1 MTQVPP
7 TLTSGLADQECSHF
21 VPWQHQLFVRFFAV
35 NIIPPA
41 TKNTA
46 QVYKQSSSLL
56 YNNTCISLYL
66 FNRMWTITNLF
77 VIYILYFTPNNYL
90 HKNLLL
96 SLGGVVVFRYV
107 VAGNVSGKSWGQ
119 VTSHP
124 PITVLTVDQ
133 KINKYRQEKQ
143 IWRTSKIK
151 STCTH
156 QIISSNITRFG
167 LFYLPVIAKL
177 A

>member
-41 TKNTA
+41 TKSTA
-46 QVYKQSSSLL
+46 QVYKESSPLL
-56 YNNTCISLYL
+56 YNYMYKLL
-66 FNRMWTITNLF
+66 FNRMLTITNLF

-133 KINKYRQEKQ
+133 KINKYRQEQQ

>member
-1 MTQVPP
+1 M
-7 TLTSGLADQECSHF
+7 
-21 VPWQHQLFVRFFAV
+21 
-35 NIIPPA
+35 
-41 TKNTA
+41 
-46 QVYKQSSSLL
+46 YKL
-56 YNNTCISLYL
+56 L
-66 FNRMWTITNLF
+66 FNRMLTITNLF

-167 LFYLPVIAKL
+167 LLYLPVIAKL
-177 A
+177 ARLKFAKGRYRQAWLDLVEVHIPGLLHFHPVSFFERQIIFVDGIKVI